1 MDKTIEIPNNKR
13 EIIKYITDTCRINN
27 INDCKTNCTTN
38 LECLSNKCFNNKCIF
53 NNENPIVHCDDI
65 YDSNK
70 ISSYMYCG
78 KAYLDTCNNNDE
90 CSSKSCDEN
99 YCLKQLLGPSYI
111 YLIILFF
118 FNSLIFLILI

>member
-78 KAYLDTCNNNDE
+78 KE
-90 CSSKSCDEN
+90 
-99 YCLKQLLGPSYI
+99 I
-111 YLIILFF
+111 HVIIMMNVHL
-118 FNSLIFLILI
+118 NHVMKIIV